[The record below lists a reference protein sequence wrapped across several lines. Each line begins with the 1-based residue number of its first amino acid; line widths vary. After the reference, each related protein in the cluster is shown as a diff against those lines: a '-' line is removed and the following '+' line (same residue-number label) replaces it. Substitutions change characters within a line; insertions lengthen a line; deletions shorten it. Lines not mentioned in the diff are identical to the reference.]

1 MSIVREGCDE
11 VIRELI
17 SVAMHG
23 IPSISSSTRLSG
35 FYMNNVEVVAH
46 CQQTTIINKIT
57 DSCLCNQNSCVKF
70 HRTVRR
76 A

>member
-1 MSIVREGCDE
+1 MSIVGEGCDE
-11 VIRELI
+11 VLRELI
-17 SVAMHG
+17 SVEMHG

-35 FYMNNVEVVAH
+35 FYK
-46 CQQTTIINKIT
+46 QQSLIKIT